1 MSYKAK
7 NVSGETEQEC
17 TNYLPCRYCGKSTL
31 VTTLSQ
37 YGARCQSCFDKYC
50 AMTPA
55 EIKAEY
61 ERGLKASN
69 ARHRGQ
75 A

>member
-1 MSYKAK
+1 MSDFRQSRDE
-7 NVSGETEQEC
+7 VPET
-17 TNYLPCRYCGKSTL
+17 TGGNYLPCRYCGKATL
-31 VTTLSQ
+31 KETLSQ

-69 ARHRGQ
+69 ARHRV